1 MSRAQKAV
9 DRERMIQSFAEA
21 FRKELEKDIGY
32 DIRARIDREK
42 RAEIRGAML
51 AAEREVYAEMRGK

>member
-1 MSRAQKAV
+1 MTRRAKAAAR
-9 DRERMIQSFAEA
+9 DHIIESFVAA
-21 FRKELEKDIGY
+21 FRKELKRDPGY

-51 AAEREVYAEMRGK
+51 AAEREVYREMRGK